1 MSTSIPAIQYSSYP
15 NGFAGGVL
23 IRDILQTDAT
33 PSRVFYVGNNPV
45 LETGEVPASNGNSGT
60 FYEPFSTIDYAI
72 GQCEANNNN
81 IVFVR
86 EGYTQTLTAASAIT
100 CDVAGIYIVGLGQGS
115 NRPTLT
121 FGTSIAASVLISAAN
136 VTIKN
141 ILGVAGIDGLTN
153 PFHIQAANCTLDV
166 EWQDASSTVEA
177 ATAILTTAAA
187 DNLKI
192 NLKYIGFPAGN
203 AAVKAIGLVGVN
215 NANIVVDAYGI
226 WSTAVVNF
234 LGTACTNIEVGG
246 YFYVSG
252 TTNYSKN
259 VVDTVG
265 GSTWFVSG
273 FDGAAGSSFSGG
285 SGAAVG
291 GDDVSAVIANQAVP
305 SADSTANALERD
317 VVGNKT
323 DAAVTAV
330 GTTKSIAAYAKGLVT
345 MSTVQSADSSNNAF
359 AGDVV
364 GNKTDA
370 SVYVPGST
378 NSLAAY
384 AKGTANLQERVA
396 LKAASAITN
405 GQTLF
410 TIAGGPIQIMAL
422 GSVCATGN
430 DATASTLQYN
440 VTPTSGSAQTISGA
454 SASLANAT
462 AGASVTLAGTAL
474 STAALLNAN
483 GPNLIANPGTIFAPA
498 GTLTA
503 VVAVGSTTGT
513 WAHYIRYKPL
523 AVGVTVS

>member
-1 MSTSIPAIQYSSYP
+1 MTTSIPLDQYSSYP
-15 NGFAGGVL
+15 NGFTGGVL
-23 IRDILQTDAT
+23 IRDILQTDET
-33 PSRVFYVGNNPV
+33 PSRVFWVGNNPV
-45 LETGEVPASNGNSGT
+45 LQANETTASNSNKGT
-60 FYEPFSTIDYAI
+60 FYQPFSTIDYAI

-81 IVFVR
+81 IIFVR
-86 EGYTQTLTAASAIT
+86 EGYTQTITGASGIT

-115 NRPTLT
+115 NRPTIT
-121 FGTSIAASVLISAAN
+121 FGTSTAASVVISAAN
-136 VTIKN
+136 TTIKN
-141 ILGVAGIDGLTN
+141 IVGVAGIDGLTN
-153 PFHIQAANCTLDV
+153 PFHVQAANCTLDI

-177 ATAILTTAAA
+177 ARAVLTTAAA

-203 AAVKAIGLVGVN
+203 AAVNAIRLVGCN

-226 WSTAVVNF
+226 FSTSIIEF
-234 LGTACTNIEVGG
+234 LTTACSNIEIGG
-246 YFYVSG
+246 YFYNSG
-252 TTNYSKN
+252 TTNFSKN
-259 VVDTVG
+259 VIDTVT
-265 GSTWFVSG
+265 GSTWFCSG

-285 SGAAVG
+285 SGAALA
-291 GDDVSAVIANQAVP
+291 GDDVSTVVSNQAVP

-323 DAAVTAV
+323 DAAV
-330 GTTKSIAAYAKGLVT
+330 
-345 MSTVQSADSSNNAF
+345 
-359 AGDVV
+359 
-364 GNKTDA
+364 
-370 SVYVPGST
+370 YVPGTT

-396 LKAASAITN
+396 FKSAAAMTN

-410 TIAGGPIQIMAL
+410 TIAGGPIQILAL
-422 GSVCATGN
+422 ASVCVTNN
-430 DATASTLQYN
+430 DATASTLQYS

-474 STAALLNAN
+474 STAALYNSN

-498 GTLTA
+498 GTITA
-503 VVAVGSTTGT
+503 VVGVGSTTGT